1 MRQLEVRLL
10 GRFEVLVDSQPVPAD
25 AWAQRRAADLVKLL
39 ALAPGHRLPR
49 DEVLEVLWPRLGA
62 DAAASNL
69 HKAASYARRAL
80 GDRGAVVLRGGV
92 VELAPAA
99 EVTTDVERFE
109 RGDDSAY
116 GGDLLPDERYEQ
128 WTLGPRARLRERR
141 LALLRSER
149 RWDDVLRED
158 PADEDAHR
166 ALMRRH
172 VASGD
177 KPAAAR
183 QFRLLRDELSRLG
196 AEPSAETLALQHEL
210 TRGPAVRAPRL
221 LHAPIEGRERE
232 LASAS
237 AALRRAAA
245 ADGGALLVMGSLG
258 IGKTRLVEAV
268 LAEAEQLGFHTL
280 RGAAHQEEGR
290 TPYAPLI
297 EALDP
302 LAARRPELASALTD
316 NAQAAL
322 SRLLPSV
329 RRPARAAQEA
339 VDRHR
344 VFSAVAQLLAQAAA
358 ERGVTLA
365 IDDLHAADEA
375 TAALV
380 HHLARSA
387 VGERLLVVA
396 GMRDEPLPKAV
407 ALVRSSL
414 LERGA
419 AVELAL
425 GPIDGAG
432 LAAVARRAAGRPL
445 PPGALA
451 VIERSAAGNPFF
463 AEELAASVDA
473 SGEITVP
480 PRLRAVVARRLGRLE
495 PLGEGLLTALAVIDD
510 GFTGAELTALA
521 GAESVD
527 EALGEAEAVG
537 VLECVRGRYRFR
549 HALVRE
555 ELAARL
561 PEQALRGAHARAA
574 TLLAADDAPPER
586 VAHHLL
592 RAGRARDAVPL
603 LMQATEW
610 AAGVG
615 AYRDGAEWA
624 QLALEHATE
633 SERPALL
640 ALHAPLLH
648 GAGDPSAA
656 HAYGEAIAEA
666 PAEQIPALRA
676 KQARAY
682 IAAGDLAAAR
692 ASLDDVDA
700 CTREDLGELMLL
712 RGMVAWHT
720 GDWETARRLADEA
733 ATLAPDPGELADLK
747 AMLAHAD
754 GRWEQHSRRQFT
766 QIWDSPQLAGR
777 VFDAY
782 LCVTE
787 YALTAGD
794 PYDRLAGFA
803 KRMRAQAHQVGA
815 RRGEAFAATVLGET
829 ELFTGNLDAARA
841 HLLDAARLSRD
852 VGAVGAEALARMR
865 LGEALL
871 HLGDRAGA
879 RAQLDQAL
887 ELAHVSTVPQHLL
900 FIVYS
905 VLLHV
910 PEEHD
915 EALALVDQA
924 ETLFDPR
931 WVCQFCPTG
940 YHVAAATVCARAGE
954 LERSRAFIERAD
966 SGARGWLGGPWPAA
980 VAEARG
986 ELLLA
991 EGDSDAAALA
1001 LRRAVE
1007 GYAAAGQ
1014 RLNERR
1020 AREALERLL
1029 SADIGA

>member
-10 GRFEVLVDSQPVPAD
+10 GRFEVLVDARPVPAD

-39 ALAPGHRLPR
+39 ALAPGHRMPR
-49 DEVLEVLWPRLGA
+49 DEVLEMLWPKLGA

-69 HKAASYARRAL
+69 HKAASYARSAV
-80 GDRGAVVLRGGV
+80 GDRGVVVLRGGV

-109 RGDDSAY
+109 RGDDSAF
-116 GGDLLPDERYEQ
+116 GGELLPDERYEQ

-141 LALLRSER
+141 LALMRSEG
-149 RWDDVLRED
+149 RWEEVLRED
-158 PADEDAHR
+158 PADEEAHR

-172 VASGD
+172 AASGD
-177 KPAAAR
+177 RPAAAR

-196 AEPSAETLALQHEL
+196 AEPSAETLVLQREL
-210 TRGPAVRAPRL
+210 TRGPAVRAARL
-221 LHAPIEGRERE
+221 LHAPVEGRDRE

-245 ADGGALLVMGSLG
+245 ADGGALLVTGSLG

-302 LAARRPELASALTD
+302 LAARRPELAGALTD
-316 NAQAAL
+316 SAQGAL

-329 RRPARAAQEA
+329 RRPAGAAEEA
-339 VDRHR
+339 LDRHR
-344 VFSAVAQLLAQAAA
+344 VFSAIAQLLAQAAA
-358 ERGVTLA
+358 ERGVALA
-365 IDDLHAADEA
+365 IDDVHAADEA

-387 VGERLLVVA
+387 IGERLLVVA
-396 GMRDEPLPKAV
+396 GMRDEPLPRA
-407 ALVRSSL
+407 ATLVRSSL

-419 AVELAL
+419 AVEVAL
-425 GPIDGAG
+425 GPIDRAG
-432 LAAVARRAAGRPL
+432 LAAVARRAAARPL

-480 PRLRAVVARRLGRLE
+480 PRLRAVVARRLERLE
-495 PLGEGLLTALAVIDD
+495 PFGERLLAALAVIDD

-521 GAESVD
+521 GAERVD
-527 EALGEAEAVG
+527 EALGEAEAGG
-537 VLECVRGRYRFR
+537 VLESVRGRYRFR

-561 PEQALRGAHARAA
+561 PEAVLRRTHADAGAR
-574 TLLAADDAPPER
+574 LAADEAPPEA

-592 RAGRARDAVPL
+592 RAGRGREAVPL
-603 LMQATEW
+603 LTRAAVW

-624 QLALEHATE
+624 ELALAHADE
-633 SERPALL
+633 DERPDLL
-640 ALHAPLLH
+640 ALRARLLH
-648 GAGDPSAA
+648 GAGEARAPAA
-656 HAYGEAIAEA
+656 YAEAIEVA
-666 PAEQIPALRA
+666 PAERVPALRA
-676 KQARAY
+676 QQARACL
-682 IAAGDLAAAR
+682 AAGDVPGAKAALEGVQAER
-692 ASLDDVDA
+692 P
-700 CTREDLGELMLL
+700 EDLGELVLL

-720 GDWETARRLADEA
+720 SDWEGARRLAAEA
-733 ATLAPDPGELADLK
+733 ERLAPDPGELADLK
-747 AMLAHAD
+747 AMMAHLD
-754 GRWEQHSRRQFT
+754 GGWEQHSRRQLT
-766 QIWDSPQLAGR
+766 QVWDSPALAGR

-787 YALTAGD
+787 YVLTAGD
-794 PYDRLAGFA
+794 PYDRVAGFA
-803 KRMRAQAHQVGA
+803 KRLRAQAQQAGA

-829 ELFTGNLDAARA
+829 ELFTDNLEAARA
-841 HLLDAARLSRD
+841 HLLDAARLSRE
-852 VGAVGAEALARMR
+852 VGAVGGESLARMR

-879 RAQLDQAL
+879 RAQLEEAL
-887 ELAHVSTVPQHLL
+887 ELAHISPLAQHLL
-900 FIVYS
+900 FLVYG
-905 VLLHV
+905 VLLQV
-910 PEEHD
+910 PDED
-915 EALALVDQA
+915 AEALALIERA

-931 WVCQFCPTG
+931 WVCRFCPIG
-940 YHVAAATVCARAGE
+940 YHVAAATVCARAGQPE
-954 LERSRAFIERAD
+954 RAREFLERAEH
-966 SGARGWLGGPWPAA
+966 GAGGWQGGPWPAA
-980 VAEARG
+980 VAQSRAQ
-986 ELLLA
+986 LLLA
-991 EGDSDAAALA
+991 EGDQRAGADA
-1001 LRRAVE
+1001 LRRAAE

-1014 RLNERR
+1014 LLNERR
-1020 AREALERLL
+1020 AREALERLR
-1029 SADIGA
+1029 SEEISS